1 MAGQPIWPFGAL
13 DYNPARL
20 RTIHISCTGNR
31 RILMDVFGPA
41 DGVSRNGRIEQSLDG
56 GRAVCKDLLDPWGFP
71 KPQGSVKGLS

>member
-1 MAGQPIWPFGAL
+1 
-13 DYNPARL
+13 
-20 RTIHISCTGNR
+20 
-31 RILMDVFGPA
+31 MDVFGPA